1 MAKMLSDNGI
11 DPMHSTT
18 IAKIEAGE
26 RSVRINEAVGIA
38 ELFGVSLDFFMGRR
52 SGPQLNEVTYA
63 LRVLRESTRLACQQ
77 VWGTAETLHEHLEGV
92 PSGLDGAADL
102 HEQGNEA
109 WNRLI
114 SAFEELV
121 DMAALCGQ
129 LLDRQQTKQAENEKE
144 SQA

>member
-11 DPMHSTT
+11 YPMHSTT

-38 ELFGVSLDFFMGRR
+38 ELFGVSLDFFVGRKL
-52 SGPQLNEVTYA
+52 GPQLNEVTYA

-77 VWGTAETLHEHLEGV
+77 VWGMAETLHEHLNDV
-92 PSGLDGAADL
+92 PADFDGADDL

-121 DMAALCGQ
+121 NMTGLSGE
-129 LLDRQQTKQAENEKE
+129 LLERQQTNQEKE
-144 SQA
+144 SHA